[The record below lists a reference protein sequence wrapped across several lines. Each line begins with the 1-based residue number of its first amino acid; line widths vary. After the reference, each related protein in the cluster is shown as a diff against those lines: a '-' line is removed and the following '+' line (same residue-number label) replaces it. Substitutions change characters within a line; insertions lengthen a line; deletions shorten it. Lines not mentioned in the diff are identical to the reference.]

1 MKLVLSLFVN
11 DPAEEDADDV
21 GWCSHVGHEIKLTTT
36 IVGITDKVA
45 CIRLLLT
52 LEMIVAGIK

>member
-21 GWCSHVGHEIKLTTT
+21 GWCSHVGHEIKFAT
-36 IVGITDKVA
+36 IAGVTENVTRMFRKGM
-45 CIRLLLT
+45 LLSPILF
-52 LEMIVAGIK
+52 